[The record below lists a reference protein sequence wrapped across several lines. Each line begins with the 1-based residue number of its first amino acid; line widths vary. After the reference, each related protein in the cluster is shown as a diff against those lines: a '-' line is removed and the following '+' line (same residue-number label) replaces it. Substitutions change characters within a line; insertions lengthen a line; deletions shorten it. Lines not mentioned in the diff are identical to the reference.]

1 MTRRASAVT
10 ALKYTRVLARKG
22 TRMTREEIVARF
34 SRRTQAWE
42 RRDAE
47 ALAADH
53 AEDAVAESPVQGR
66 IVGRARIQEAYAK
79 WMTSF
84 PDLSLTQNALLVDGA
99 QIAQFFNIRGTQTAP
114 FGGIPATGRRFE
126 INGVLLFRLGPHDL
140 FVHELR
146 LYDVTK
152 MLMQLGVLKG
162 TLAND

>member
-1 MTRRASAVT
+1 MTRDEIA
-10 ALKYTRVLARKG
+10 ALFARRVEAWARK
-22 TRMTREEIVARF
+22 
-34 SRRTQAWE
+34 
-42 RRDAE
+42 DAA

-66 IVGRARIQEAYAK
+66 IVGRARIQEVYSN

-84 PDLSLTQNALLVDGA
+84 PDLSFTHNELVVELPR
-99 QIAQFFNIRGTQTAP
+99 IAQFFRIRGTQTAP

-126 INGVLLFRLGPHDL
+126 INGVLLFTLGPDDL

-152 MLMQLGVLKG
+152 MLMQLGALKG
-162 TLAND
+162 TLSND